1 MDKQRWA
8 SAVLDES
15 HGAAGPVDW
24 TSVQMRRIGVFRA
37 RKFGDMLCATP
48 VLRALAA
55 AWPKAR
61 ITLIGL
67 PAAQGL
73 AQRLASVDDFEP
85 FLDWAQLACTPRAW
99 QAAQR
104 VFQRRMRSRRFDLV
118 IQLHDPGETSNALV
132 AGFGARRH
140 AGFGGGEVWVPPLDR
155 ANFVD
160 WPRQGTEVQRLLA
173 LAEHLGLPRRGHRL
187 DMPLSPEDHAR
198 GKALLSGPGRYAV
211 VHPGGRLASRRWSE
225 KGFAA
230 VADRLAQAG
239 LQVVLTGSEA
249 EVPLVASVAAR
260 MEHAPLDLSGRTD
273 IWTLGAL
280 LASASVVV
288 CNDTLVSLMAD
299 ALGTGCV
306 VLSSGG
312 AERAAAMDAARYRV
326 FVHDGASR
334 PEAGLVA
341 RAALAL
347 ADDGL
352 A

>member
-1 MDKQRWA
+1 MDKQRGA
-8 SAVLDES
+8 SAALTERQD
-15 HGAAGPVDW
+15 AAGPPDW
-24 TSVQMRRIGVFRA
+24 ASVQLRRIGVFRA

-48 VLRALAA
+48 VLRAVAA

-85 FLDWAQLACTPRAW
+85 FLGWTQPAGTPRAY

-104 VFQRRMRSRRFDLV
+104 VFQRRMRSHRFDLIV
-118 IQLHDPGETSNALV
+118 QLHDPGETSNALV

-160 WPRQGTEVQRLLA
+160 WPRQGSEVQRLLA
-173 LAEHLGLPRRGHRL
+173 LAEHLGLPRRGYRL
-187 DMPLSPEDHAR
+187 DMPLTSEDHAR
-198 GKALLSGPGRYAV
+198 GKALLPWPCRYAV
-211 VHPGGRLASRRWSE
+211 IHPGARLASRRWCAH
-225 KGFAA
+225 GFAA

-249 EVPLVASVAAR
+249 ESALVASVAGR
-260 MEHAPLDLSGRTD
+260 MEHAPIDLCGRTD
-273 IWTLGAL
+273 IWMLGAL

-299 ALGTGCV
+299 ALGTRCV
-306 VLSSGG
+306 AMSCGG
-312 AERAAAMDAARYRV
+312 AQRTAPMDAVRHRV
-326 FVHDGASR
+326 LVHEGAAQ
-334 PEAGLVA
+334 PDADFVA
-341 RAALAL
+341 RTALAL
-347 ADDGL
+347 AHEPM